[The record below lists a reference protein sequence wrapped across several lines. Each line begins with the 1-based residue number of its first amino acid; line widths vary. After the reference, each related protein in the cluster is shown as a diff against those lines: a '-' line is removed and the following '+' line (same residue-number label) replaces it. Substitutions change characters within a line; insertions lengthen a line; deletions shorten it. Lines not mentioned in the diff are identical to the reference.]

1 MLFYRQFSLENVLFY
16 VKCREKGVN
25 GSRTLAIQF
34 KTGRNKTFS
43 ELYHYLFVSFGFI
56 ESWVVPIRSRKERR
70 LELLWIFNWAAI
82 TIPAY
87 LRFSSL
93 RLRVNLYIYLLSI
106 ARWVKVGTESRL
118 IKGCL
123 RQLYLSMRGRI
134 GLPHYVHNLFFSL
147 PLRCGLSLI
156 LRDRKARGNGID
168 EVMYRSWKLLWYWNL
183 ILKYFHG
190 IFFWAESLLDVGQ
203 T

>member
-16 VKCREKGVN
+16 VKCRGKGVN
-25 GSRTLAIQF
+25 GNRTLAIQF

-70 LELLWIFNWAAI
+70 LELLWIFNWATI

-123 RQLYLSMRGRI
+123 RQLYLSMRGRLACLI
-134 GLPHYVHNLFFSL
+134 TFTTCFFLYHFDVDFLLFCEIEKL
-147 PLRCGLSLI
+147 EEMELM
-156 LRDRKARGNGID
+156 RKCID
-168 EVMYRSWKLLWYWNL
+168 HENYYDTE
-183 ILKYFHG
+183 I
-190 IFFWAESLLDVGQ
+190 
-203 T
+203 